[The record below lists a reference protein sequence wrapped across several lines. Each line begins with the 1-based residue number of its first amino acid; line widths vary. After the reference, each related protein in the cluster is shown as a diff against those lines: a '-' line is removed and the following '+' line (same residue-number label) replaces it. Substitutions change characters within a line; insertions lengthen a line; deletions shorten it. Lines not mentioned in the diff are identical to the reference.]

1 MSKFLN
7 LDRESKAQRQLQK
20 RSVFLFLLVSLLG
33 IVTLFQI
40 VKLTILDSILYTTLS
55 DENRIISVPIYPSR
69 GLIKLSND
77 EIVVENIVSQALTM
91 VPAKTLDIE
100 KTLRELRVDL
110 VIDEEQLLAFEERII
125 NKPSRYE
132 RVVIVENL
140 SPEQIAKFSVEK
152 DKWPGLSIEA
162 RLMRFNLL
170 GHLFSHVLGYVGQI
184 NPEEIEDSE
193 DFSYPLSFLIGKTG
207 VEKFYEEDMR
217 GGVGYK
223 TIEVDVNGK
232 EIRELDRVVPNKGS
246 DVYLSLD
253 KELQK
258 LARKELAGR
267 KGAVVA
273 LNPNTGFIKALVSSP
288 DFNPNILNKTES
300 GDIETIFNDLDSPL
314 FNRAISGNYPPA
326 STIKPFI
333 GLLGLKE
340 GEIDWNTTIEDEG
353 FFQLNEDGRKY
364 RGWKEDGHGK
374 VNLSKSIIVSSDVF
388 FYQLAAQL
396 TVDRI
401 AAFLKQ
407 FGFGLKTGVDL
418 YAEGEGI
425 LPDRKWKLG
434 AIGESWFVGDTLNI
448 GIGQGYISCTPLQL
462 AVAISSIAT
471 RGKIYK
477 PKVVAKIGEEHIEKE
492 LIFEISSIN
501 QTDWSKL
508 ENSMVSV
515 ISDWRGTAYNLA
527 EIAENKIAGKTGTAQ
542 IKSLTDEELTVRE
555 EYEDVRQEVS
565 NRDHALF
572 VGYGPIP
579 EPELTVVVI
588 VENGESG
595 SAVAAPIAQ
604 KLIDNYL
611 RRKKL
616 NVR

>member
-1 MSKFLN
+1 MSEFLN
-7 LDRESKAQRQLQK
+7 LDRESKAQKQLQK
-20 RSVFLFLLVSLLG
+20 RSVFLFLLVSVFG
-33 IVTLFQI
+33 IVTLFQL
-40 VKLTILDSILYTTLS
+40 VKLTILDSTLYTTLS
-55 DENRIISVPIYPSR
+55 DENRIIRVPIYPSR

-77 EIVVENIVSQALTM
+77 EIVTENIVSQALTM
-91 VPAKTLDIE
+91 LPAKTQDIE
-100 KTLRELRVDL
+100 KTLSELRADL
-110 VIDEEQLLAFEERII
+110 LIDDKQLLALKERII
-125 NKPSRYE
+125 NKPSSYE

-152 DKWPGLSIEA
+152 DKWPNLSIEA

-170 GHLFSHVLGYVGQI
+170 GSLFSHVLGYVGQI
-184 NPEEIEDSE
+184 NLEEIEDSK
-193 DFSYPLSFLIGKTG
+193 DFVYPLSFLTGKTG

-232 EIRELDRVVPNKGS
+232 EIRELNRVVPNKGR
-246 DVYLSLD
+246 DVYLTLD

-258 LARKELAGR
+258 LARKELTGR

-300 GDIETIFNDLDSPL
+300 GDLETIFNDLNSPL

-340 GEIDWNTTIEDEG
+340 GEIDWNTTIEDKG

-364 RGWKEDGHGK
+364 RGWKEDGHGM

-388 FYQLAAQL
+388 FYQLAVQL

-418 YAEGEGI
+418 YAEAEGI

-434 AIGESWFVGDTLNI
+434 AIGESWFVGDTLNM

-477 PKVVAKIGEEHIEKE
+477 PKVVAKIGEEYIEKE
-492 LIFEISSIN
+492 LIFEISSIK
-501 QTDWSKL
+501 QTDWAKL
-508 ENSMVSV
+508 ESSMVSV

-555 EYEDVRQEVS
+555 EYEDVRQEES

-611 RRKKL
+611 SR
-616 NVR
+616 NN